1 MKTWRVLRLAPT
13 WTWPALSALIILFL
27 PQLGLP
33 YAATLQVEL
42 AAILALVVSGLNL
55 SLGYAGELAL
65 GQAAMYAAGAYAA
78 GILSE
83 HGQTDLLLQ
92 LAVSGA
98 VALLVGVVTGIPGL
112 RLNSWSLAMTSFFL
126 VLIIPN
132 LLQIFSSQTGGTNGL
147 SGIQAATLFGTTL
160 SSGDLYKVIAVV
172 AIIWFALMRN
182 IVTSRH
188 GVAFQVLKQSPVLA
202 TSQGISV
209 FRMKLAAYA
218 LGAIPAGLAGAL
230 FANLEQYI
238 SPDAFNFTLATSVLA
253 ASILGGSASVY
264 GAAIGAAIMQ
274 WGPNNSTAFQQYSL
288 IFYGAFLII
297 GGVLLRGGIARLGRD
312 LMRRLDRVAGVGT
325 ARAPAS
331 GQSAELTPLAGALLA
346 VHGVSKLFGGNQALK
361 DVNLVA
367 EPGKVTAI
375 IGPNGSGKTTLL
387 NMVCGFYRTDQGEI
401 TLGADRLDQ
410 LPPHR
415 RARAGISRTF
425 QTPNLPAG
433 ITVAEAVSSGRYM
446 TSRASLWSAILR
458 TPGYRKVR
466 KGDVTEAD
474 RVLELAGLAHLS
486 DTQAA
491 ALPLGMRRLL
501 ELARA
506 LIAKPRVLLLDET
519 ASGLDEDEVDRIA
532 LLLAQIRDAGA
543 TVILVEHNFRLVLE
557 LADHIVVLAHGEV
570 IAEGPPAEIERNPR
584 VLSEYLGTSDG
595 AKELTIAEELA
606 SVAGDPSLAGDRGE
620 DQ

>member
-1 MKTWRVLRLAPT
+1 MKTWRVLRSAPT
-13 WTWPALSALIILFL
+13 WIWPALTACVILFL

-65 GQAAMYAAGAYAA
+65 GQAAMYAAGAYTA

-83 HGQTDLLLQ
+83 HGHTDLLLQ

-98 VALLVGVVTGIPGL
+98 VALLVGVITGIPGL
-112 RLNSWSLAMTSFFL
+112 RLNNWSLAMTSFFL
-126 VLIIPN
+126 VLLIPD

-147 SGIQAATLFGTTL
+147 SGIQAVTLFGSPL
-160 SSGDLYKVIAVV
+160 SSGGLYKAIVVV
-172 AIIWFALMRN
+172 AIVWFAVLRN

-188 GVAFQVLKQSPVLA
+188 GIAFQVLKQSPVLA
-202 TSQGISV
+202 TSQGIAV
-209 FRMKLAAYA
+209 FRMKLVAYA
-218 LGAIPAGLAGAL
+218 LGAIPAGVAGVL
-230 FANLEQYI
+230 FANLEQFI
-238 SPDAFNFTLATSVLA
+238 SPDAFSFTLATSVLA

-274 WGPNNSTAFQQYSL
+274 FGPNESTAFQQYSL
-288 IFYGAFLII
+288 VFYGLFLVV

-312 LMRRLDRVAGVGT
+312 LVRRLDRVAGVV
-325 ARAPAS
+325 APPPPGAAQSQEVTSLS
-331 GQSAELTPLAGALLA
+331 GEVLA
-346 VHGVSKLFGGNQALK
+346 VRGVSKNFGGNQALR
-361 DVNLVA
+361 DVSLVA
-367 EPGKVTAI
+367 EPGKVTAL

-387 NMVCGFYRTDQGEI
+387 NIVCGFYRTDQGEI
-401 TLGADRLDQ
+401 SLGTDRLDQ

-415 RARAGISRTF
+415 VARAGVARTF

-433 ITVAEAVSSGRYM
+433 ITVAEAVSSGRYT
-446 TSRASLWSAILR
+446 TSPASMWSAILR
-458 TPGYRKVR
+458 TPKYRRVR
-466 KGDVTEAD
+466 RADAAEAE
-474 RVLELAGLAHLS
+474 RVLELAGLAHLR

-491 ALPLGMRRLL
+491 SLPLGMRRLL

-532 LLLAQIRDAGA
+532 VLLARIRDAGA

-557 LADHIVVLAHGEV
+557 LADHIAVLAHGEV
-570 IAEGPPAEIERNPR
+570 IAAGPSAEIEQDPR
-584 VLSEYLGTSDG
+584 VLTEYLGTSPG
-595 AKELTIAEELA
+595 SKELTIADEMA
-606 SVAGDPSLAGDRGE
+606 SFTSDRGE